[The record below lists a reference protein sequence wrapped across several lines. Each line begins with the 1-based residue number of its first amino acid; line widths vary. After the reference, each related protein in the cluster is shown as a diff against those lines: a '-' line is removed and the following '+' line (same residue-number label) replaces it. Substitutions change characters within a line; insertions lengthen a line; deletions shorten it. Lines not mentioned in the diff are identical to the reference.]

1 MERRR
6 PSVPH
11 QISREWL
18 ESVGAAE
25 DQMDAVQAQVDERL
39 AQLPSHLRAL
49 SSAANGTLG
58 FIPEQVSRRMVGLPV
73 VSEYARLVRSLTA
86 VAYFDQTQDDS

>member
-1 MERRR
+1 MRSQR

-18 ESVGAAE
+18 TGVGAS
-25 DQMDAVQAQVDERL
+25 DQEIEAVQADVDERL
-39 AQLPSHLRAL
+39 TRLPTHLRAL
-49 SSAANGTLG
+49 STAANGTLG
-58 FIPEQVSRRMVGLPV
+58 FIPTQVTRRMVDLPV

-86 VAYFDQTQDDS
+86 VAYFEQSEADR